1 MQLRK
6 VTGLDGSRVDL
17 GNLIDHMQSVN
28 YLSEKDLYRSFRD
41 AIPNG
46 RYSLWI
52 ESEGKA
58 FIVDTNMLEKGVLI
72 PTTSA

>member
-1 MQLRK
+1 MELKK
-6 VTGLDGSRVDL
+6 VTGIDGSRVDL
-17 GNLIDHMQSVN
+17 GNLIDHMQFVK
-28 YLSEKDLYRSFRD
+28 YLTEKDLYRSFRG

-58 FIVDTNMLEKGVLI
+58 FIVDTNMLEKGVLL
-72 PTTSA
+72 PTASA